1 MNEIARMRTAI
12 REHAAA
18 GVTGLQPQ
26 TLAALR
32 RLSR

>member
-12 REHAAA
+12 REHVAA
-18 GVTGLQPQ
+18 GLAGLQPL
-26 TLAALR
+26 TLVARR

>member
-12 REHAAA
+12 REHVAA
-18 GVTGLQPQ
+18 GLAGLQPL
-26 TLAALR
+26 TLAARR